1 MPWLREGD
9 SFLLGFGNEHLS
21 DKVDV
26 IICDSPLLISIV
38 YDKENSKALHELIME
53 QFNKFN
59 NLNFYIKRSSIYQES
74 GRRQT
79 EEEAKELDKI
89 VKKVLIDYSIPH
101 TDIDIDGAAQMITD
115 TVVDLLKKQQEN
127 K

>member
-1 MPWLREGD
+1 M
-9 SFLLGFGNEHLS
+9 
-21 DKVDV
+21 
-26 IICDSPLLISIV
+26 
-38 YDKENSKALHELIME
+38 ENSKALHELIME

-89 VKKVLIDYSIPH
+89 AKKVLIDYSIPH